1 MVCWQLG
8 GEGWRCEGPERV
20 AALVRTS
27 SNRKFPELEMLQLI
41 ENIERHPV
49 LVANFRELR

>member
-1 MVCWQLG
+1 MVSWQFVREAWRYESR
-8 GEGWRCEGPERV
+8 EGLHAPI
-20 AALVRTS
+20 RTS

-49 LVANFRELR
+49 LIANFRELR

>member
-1 MVCWQLG
+1 MPCWQLAG
-8 GEGWRCEGPERV
+8 KRRRCESPERLG
-20 AALVRTS
+20 ASIRTS

-49 LVANFRELR
+49 LIANFRELR